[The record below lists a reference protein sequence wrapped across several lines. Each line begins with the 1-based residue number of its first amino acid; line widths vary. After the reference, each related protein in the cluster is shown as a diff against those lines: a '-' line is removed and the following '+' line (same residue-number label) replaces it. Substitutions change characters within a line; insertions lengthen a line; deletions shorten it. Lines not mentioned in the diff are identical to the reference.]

1 MYCEREFVD
10 SNPMAGISPY
20 LQTGTS
26 NFKNVQLKFKL
37 RCGISGLGEDLD
49 RQNRGDGL
57 CPHCN
62 DFESLKHFILYCPLY
77 AMVRQ
82 KLYHGI
88 YNVYGSDM
96 FNLFLQN
103 DDFAIL
109 MLLGDHDN
117 YFNELFLD
125 YVGLAWTLQN
135 NAS

>member
-1 MYCEREFVD
+1 
-10 SNPMAGISPY
+10 
-20 LQTGTS
+20 
-26 NFKNVQLKFKL
+26 
-37 RCGISGLGEDLD
+37 
-49 RQNRGDGL
+49 
-57 CPHCN
+57 
-62 DFESLKHFILYCPLY
+62 
-77 AMVRQ
+77 MVRQ